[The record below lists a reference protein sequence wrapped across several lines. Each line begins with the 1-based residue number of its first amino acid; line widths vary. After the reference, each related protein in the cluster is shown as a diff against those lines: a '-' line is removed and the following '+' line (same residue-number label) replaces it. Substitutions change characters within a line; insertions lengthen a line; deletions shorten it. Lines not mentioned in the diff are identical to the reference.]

1 MQALRDGVQRY
12 EWGCGGGRR
21 TVSEA
26 TLLLR
31 GQEKACS
38 ELKPLYLQLFE
49 PLHVPPFYILNLVL

>member
-1 MQALRDGVQRY
+1 MGV
-12 EWGCGGGRR
+12 WGGRR